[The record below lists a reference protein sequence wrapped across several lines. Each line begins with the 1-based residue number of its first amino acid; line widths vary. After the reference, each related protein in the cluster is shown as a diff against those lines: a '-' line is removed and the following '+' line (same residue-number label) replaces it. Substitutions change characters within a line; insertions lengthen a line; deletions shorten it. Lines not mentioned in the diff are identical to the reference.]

1 MLKRFKEKAFRAGVK
16 LQCEL
21 MCANNKKGQGLTE
34 YVLIL
39 ALVVIGVI
47 AILGLLS
54 GKLQALFQ
62 KVVDALTISDTP
74 T

>member
-1 MLKRFKEKAFRAGVK
+1 MLKRFKEKAFKAGVK
-16 LQCEL
+16 LQCKL
-21 MCANNKKGQGLTE
+21 MCANNKRGQGLTE

-54 GKLQALFQ
+54 GRLQTLFQ

>member
-21 MCANNKKGQGLTE
+21 MCANNKREQGLTE

-54 GKLQALFQ
+54 GRLQTLFQ

>member
-1 MLKRFKEKAFRAGVK
+1 MLKRFKEKAFKVGVK
-16 LQCEL
+16 LQCGL
-21 MCANNKKGQGLTE
+21 MCANNKRGQGLTE

-54 GKLQALFQ
+54 GRLQALFQ

>member
-1 MLKRFKEKAFRAGVK
+1 
-16 LQCEL
+16 
-21 MCANNKKGQGLTE
+21 MCANNKRGQGLTE